1 MTGGISIEGLEVRYG
16 KLEAVK
22 QLDLSVRGGEL
33 VAIVG
38 PNGAGKS
45 TTVRCLAGLVT
56 PASGH
61 LFIDGINVNKLSPEE
76 RVRLNL
82 AFVPE
87 DRGIFRRLTVQENL
101 KLGRVAGAKKSGS
114 GLDLTAVTSLFPILG
129 ERQTQAAGLLS
140 GGEQQQLAIAR
151 ALLTK
156 PSYLVIDEPSLG
168 LGPQVITTVYEALRK
183 VRDDYG
189 LGILVVEQ
197 SLRRVQKYANRVLI
211 LREGM
216 VRSEHAVDASI
227 DFAELEKAYFGV
239 E

>member
-1 MTGGISIEGLEVRYG
+1 MPSGISIEGLKVRYG

-22 QLDLSVRGGEL
+22 QLDLSLRGGEL
-33 VAIVG
+33 VAVVG

-45 TTVRCLAGLVT
+45 TTVRSLAGLVT
-56 PASGH
+56 PVSGNV
-61 LFIDGINVNKLSPEE
+61 LIDGINANRLSPEA

-87 DRGIFRRLTVQENL
+87 DRGIFRRLTVRENL
-101 KLGRVAGAKKSGS
+101 KLGLVAGAKKSGS
-114 GLDLTAVTSLFPILG
+114 GLDLAAVISLFPFLR
-129 ERQTQAAGLLS
+129 ERQAQAAGLLS

-168 LGPQVITTVYEALRK
+168 LAPQVITTVYEALRK
-183 VRDDYG
+183 VRDDHG

-197 SLRRVQKYANRVLI
+197 SLRRVRKYANRVLI
-211 LREGM
+211 LREGLI
-216 VRSEHAVDASI
+216 RSEHAVDETI
-227 DFAELEKAYFGV
+227 DFAELERAYFGV